1 MTKINKHPKD
11 SGHAYTPSADI
22 YRLLASCFYPPQ
34 KNLFQKERLFE
45 NLHSLVKVSM
55 PEVSSSYEHLS
66 ACFDQS
72 SEDELTV
79 IYSELFVGPFELAAP
94 PYGSV
99 YLDGARRVMGD
110 STIETMKL
118 YEAAG
123 LVLDDIQKEA
133 PDHIAIEL
141 EFLYYLTIKSIE
153 AVSKGDNELFV
164 QFEDIRSEFINNFLG
179 KWVGPFCQN
188 IREKTTNSFY
198 LALSDCLESSIS
210 CLRKR

>member
-1 MTKINKHPKD
+1 MTNINTHSKV
-11 SGHAYTPSADI
+11 SEHANSPSAKI
-22 YRLLASCFYPPQ
+22 YRLLAACFYPPQ
-34 KNLFQKERLFE
+34 KILFEKERLFE

-55 PEVSSSYEHLS
+55 PEASATYEQLGV
-66 ACFDQS
+66 CFAQN
-72 SEDELTV
+72 SEEELTV
-79 IYSELFVGPFELAAP
+79 AYAELFVGPFELAAP

-123 LVLDDIQKEA
+123 LVLDDTQKEV

-141 EFLYYLTIKSIE
+141 EFLYYLTTKSIE

-164 QFEDIRSEFINNFLG
+164 RFEDIRSQFVNNFLG
-179 KWVGPFCQN
+179 KWVGPFCEN
-188 IREKTTNSFY
+188 IRKKTTNSFY

-210 CLRKR
+210 CWSL

>member
-1 MTKINKHPKD
+1 MTKINNDPKV
-11 SGHAYTPSADI
+11 SGQAADI
-22 YRLLASCFYPPQ
+22 FRLLAACFYPPQ
-34 KNLFQKERLFE
+34 KSLFQKERFFE

-55 PEVSSSYEHLS
+55 PEVSASYEHMG

-72 SEDELTV
+72 SEEELTV
-79 IYSELFVGPFELAAP
+79 AYAKLFVGPFELAAA

-99 YLDGARRVMGD
+99 YLDGARRIMDD

-123 LVLDDIQKEA
+123 LVLDDTQKEA

-141 EFLYYLTIKSIE
+141 EFLYYVTIKASE
-153 AVSKGDNELFV
+153 FASKGQNELFV
-164 QFEDIRSEFINNFLG
+164 EFEGIRYKFINNFLG
-179 KWVGPFCQN
+179 KWVGPFCAA
-188 IREKTTNSFY
+188 IRENTRNSFY

-210 CLRKR
+210 CLRKI